1 MTYSAKS
8 TLALSFFNLLLILSN
23 FKNLLT
29 LDDIDMKN
37 WMSRLPD
44 DKKIVLIN
52 LAGTHDSAAF
62 DMLNL
67 QSNKLAQCQFFSISE
82 QLMIGIRKFDI
93 RATEKSSDLICFVDS
108 LICLYLSFN
117 IHKAVIVPDYNCF

>member
-8 TLALSFFNLLLILSN
+8 ILALSFFNLLLILSN
-23 FKNLLT
+23 FKLINNKNLLA

-62 DMLNL
+62 DMLNP
-67 QSNKLAQCQFFSISE
+67 FF
-82 QLMIGIRKFDI
+82 
-93 RATEKSSDLICFVDS
+93 
-108 LICLYLSFN
+108 
-117 IHKAVIVPDYNCF
+117 VI